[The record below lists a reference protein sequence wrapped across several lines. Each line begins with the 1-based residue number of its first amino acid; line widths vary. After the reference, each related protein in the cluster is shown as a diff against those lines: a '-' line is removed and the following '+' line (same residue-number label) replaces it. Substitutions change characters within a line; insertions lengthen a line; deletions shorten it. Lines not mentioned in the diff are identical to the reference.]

1 MSHAISGIASA
12 RADLKMAKFPQLH
25 YMVLL
30 IMASTMPARIPKTQK
45 NETGIRVCRFGS
57 RGVGF
62 FGYRPKRLRVPH
74 PHGVSKVGSPN

>member
-12 RADLKMAKFPQLH
+12 RDDLKMAKFPQLH

-45 NETGIRVCRFGS
+45 NETGIRVYSFGS
-57 RGVGF
+57 RGGWVLWLQAEASESTPPDAVPRVG
-62 FGYRPKRLRVPH
+62 
-74 PHGVSKVGSPN
+74 